1 MGRNSELIRQW
12 TLLQQIANARDRT
25 IPKMAEALGVS
36 TRTVR
41 RDLAALQEAGFPI
54 YDDTTG
60 GSKCWRVETKS
71 LGALARSGLTFSEL
85 CALYFSR
92 ALIECFAGTHLLAD
106 VQSALRKFESA
117 LTPQMKKFVDRLPGI
132 VTAKPAGT
140 KKQGAGAQQVIATL
154 LEAIL
159 HEHVVTMR
167 YHSWSSAKEKEYLIH
182 PYRLA
187 HVQGGL
193 YLVAFVPA
201 YHEVRTFAVERVRRA
216 ARSQK
221 SFTPLAEFESD
232 PFKHS
237 LGAYRGVSSK
247 VQLHF
252 HRRIAAYIKER
263 SWHSS
268 QRLKDRPDG
277 SVVMT
282 MDVSDDYALRSW
294 ILSFGRLVRVS
305 SPASLADWVH
315 DELDGA
321 REQYLSGAF
330 KHIVDEEHQPPLPF
344 AFERLGEG

>member
-1 MGRNSELIRQW
+1 M
-12 TLLQQIANARDRT
+12 
-25 IPKMAEALGVS
+25 
-36 TRTVR
+36 
-41 RDLAALQEAGFPI
+41 
-54 YDDTTG
+54 
-60 GSKCWRVETKS
+60 
-71 LGALARSGLTFSEL
+71 
-85 CALYFSR
+85 
-92 ALIECFAGTHLLAD
+92 
-106 VQSALRKFESA
+106 
-117 LTPQMKKFVDRLPGI
+117 
-132 VTAKPAGT
+132 
-140 KKQGAGAQQVIATL
+140 
-154 LEAIL
+154 
-159 HEHVVTMR
+159 
-167 YHSWSSAKEKEYLIH
+167 
-182 PYRLA
+182 
-187 HVQGGL
+187 QGGL

-216 ARSQK
+216 TRSQK

-252 HRRIAAYIKER
+252 HPRIAAYIKER

-277 SVVMT
+277 SVMMT
-282 MDVSDDYALRSW
+282 MEVSDDYALRSW

-330 KHIVDEEHQPPLPF
+330 KHIVDEDHQPPLPF

>member
-12 TLLQQIANARDRT
+12 TLLQQVAGARDRT
-25 IPKMAEALGVS
+25 IPKLALALGVS
-36 TRTVR
+36 TRTIR

-54 YDDTTG
+54 YDDTSNGT
-60 GSKCWRVETKS
+60 KIWRVEPKS

-92 ALIECFAGTHLLAD
+92 ALIECFAGTHLLSD
-106 VQSALRKFESA
+106 VQSALGKFESA

-132 VTAKPAGT
+132 VTAKPAGA
-140 KKQGAGAQQVIATL
+140 KKQGAHTHQVIATL

-167 YHSWSSAKEKEYLIH
+167 YHSWASDKEKEYVIH

-201 YHEVRTFAVERVRRA
+201 YHELRTFAVERVRRA
-216 ARSQK
+216 TRSQK
-221 SFTPLAEFESD
+221 SFEPLTEFESD

-237 LGAYRGVSSK
+237 LGAYRGARSR
-247 VQLHF
+247 VQLQF
-252 HRRIAAYIKER
+252 HPRIAAYIKER
-263 SWHSS
+263 SWHAS
-268 QRLKDRPDG
+268 QRLKDGADG
-277 SVVMT
+277 SLVMT
-282 MDVSDDYALRSW
+282 MEVSDDYALRSW

-305 SPASLADWVH
+305 APASLTEWVL
-315 DELDGA
+315 DELNGA
-321 REQYLSGAF
+321 REQYASGEF
-330 KHIVDEEHQPPLPF
+330 KDFVDSDRQPPLPF
-344 AFERLGEG
+344 GFERRGEG

>member
-167 YHSWSSAKEKEYLIH
+167 YHSWSSAKEKDYVIH

-216 ARSQK
+216 TRSQK

-237 LGAYRGVSSK
+237 LGAYRGRQLEGTAPLSPAHCRVYQGALLALVS
-247 VQLHF
+247 
-252 HRRIAAYIKER
+252 APEGPA
-263 SWHSS
+263 
-268 QRLKDRPDG
+268 
-277 SVVMT
+277 
-282 MDVSDDYALRSW
+282 
-294 ILSFGRLVRVS
+294 GRLGDDDDGGVGRLC
-305 SPASLADWVH
+305 A
-315 DELDGA
+315 EKLDPQFRPPGEGVVTRESCRLGA
-321 REQYLSGAF
+321 RRTGRRARAVPVGRVQAY
-330 KHIVDEEHQPPLPF
+330 
-344 AFERLGEG
+344 RR